1 MCTSVAQQQ
10 GIKLSELLQFNLDIN
25 GICNNLNSGF
35 NICLSGPNGCEG
47 SGGASTAV
55 GDYGGVTVTSAAA
68 VSAATGYGGGGD
80 VVATTTS
87 AAADSYS

>member
-25 GICNNLNSGF
+25 GICDNLNFGF
-35 NICLSGPNGCEG
+35 NICLSGPNGCEV

-55 GDYGGVTVTSAAA
+55 GDYGGVTTVTSVGVA
-68 VSAATGYGGGGD
+68 SATGYGGGG
-80 VVATTTS
+80 VVPTTTS
-87 AAADSYS
+87 AAADSYT